1 MPRAAGRYHLYISLA
16 CPWANRCL
24 AVRNLKVRP
33 KRASH
38 TSVQMR
44 SSCQLDSSVD
54 TVDCVLSSS
63 LTALVTSGSAGLA
76 RRDWAIGHAPHLAA
90 HAPGRPQGRA
100 HRLGVCQ
107 AGRPAIHVDHR
118 WGPAPERVWRGRH
131 PGRTL
136 SLPAQAGFGSFPPQN
151 CIPDTVNGF
160 RSVRDLYDKASDTF
174 GARPGRSAPTSAPAR
189 LALAFVQVAGVLC
202 AAANRASR
210 EACM

>member
-1 MPRAAGRYHLYISLA
+1 VPRAAGRYHLYISLA

-76 RRDWAIGHAPHLAA
+76 RRDRAVGHAPHLAA

-131 PGRTL
+131 LALSPPRQLLCGSGANVLTVVQGGCCAALTATGRRL
-136 SLPAQAGFGSFPPQN
+136 
-151 CIPDTVNGF
+151 
-160 RSVRDLYDKASDTF
+160 
-174 GARPGRSAPTSAPAR
+174 RSAASA
-189 LALAFVQVAGVLC
+189 LWV
-202 AAANRASR
+202 AAAG
-210 EACM
+210 ACEVGGLYRVRLGLQEWLAWRVHVCALFLQA